1 MNQERI
7 GDITLAERGRLR
19 TARIMIEEWPQGWY
33 VVAYLDGKMAE
44 KSVAFEHRHRPQ
56 SHSKPKKHRA
66 GAGEAA
72 VGQRHDSEF
81 SGQRRMSGHAGYFT
95 DRKSVV

>member
-44 KSVAFEHRHRPQ
+44 KSVAFEHREDALVNA
-56 SHSKPKKHRA
+56 KMVA
-66 GAGEAA
+66 
-72 VGQRHDSEF
+72 
-81 SGQRRMSGHAGYFT
+81 RRLE
-95 DRKSVV
+95 DRLRK